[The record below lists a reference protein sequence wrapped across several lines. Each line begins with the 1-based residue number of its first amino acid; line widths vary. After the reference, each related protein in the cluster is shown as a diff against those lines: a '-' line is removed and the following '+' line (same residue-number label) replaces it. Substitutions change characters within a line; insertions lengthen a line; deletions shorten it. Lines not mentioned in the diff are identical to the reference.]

1 MVVQIVV
8 WWQAII
14 WTNASILLNGTLET
28 NLMKFEAKYNFQ
40 SRMWR
45 RGIWKY
51 SPGNG
56 HFVFQHILCPCHH
69 LKVQSTIPSRPCTH
83 GWHCNDRWMK
93 SHHYQSTRL
102 STEKTSDRSGR
113 CWCRLLEGHQS
124 LCWQLDDKWGN
135 MKVTLSHTGPW
146 GTSENIYKGFLKQR
160 TLDTWGLNKMCNIFK
175 NVQRYLWQKMCIIS
189 MKFEVW
195 TEVH

>member
-1 MVVQIVV
+1 MELWKQI
-8 WWQAII
+8 
-14 WTNASILLNGTLET
+14 
-28 NLMKFEAKYNFQ
+28 LMKFEAKYNFQ

-93 SHHYQSTRL
+93 SASL
-102 STEKTSDRSGR
+102 SKYKVVHRKDFWPEWQMLVLTSWRPPEPVLAVGWQMRQHESNTLPHVTNTQDPGKHQKISIKVSWSKGLSILEAGTKCVTFSKILYKYICDRK
-113 CWCRLLEGHQS
+113 CA
-124 LCWQLDDKWGN
+124 
-135 MKVTLSHTGPW
+135 
-146 GTSENIYKGFLKQR
+146 
-160 TLDTWGLNKMCNIFK
+160 
-175 NVQRYLWQKMCIIS
+175 
-189 MKFEVW
+189 
-195 TEVH
+195 